1 MPIDA
6 IETHTFKAAPRLG
19 GMPEM
24 RGGELW
30 VGACLRATL
39 IGVKVEQHDDGS
51 RPSMCDLV
59 RAGQPFGAC
68 EVTAAAD
75 ADAESIDFG
84 TSSTAV
90 ASAGS
95 SPTSWVAGWSP

>member
-1 MPIDA
+1 
-6 IETHTFKAAPRLG
+6 
-19 GMPEM
+19 MPEM
-24 RGGELW
+24 RGEELW
-30 VGACLRATL
+30 VGACLRAAL
-39 IGVKVEQHDDGS
+39 VGVKVEQHDDGS
-51 RPSMCDLV
+51 RPSMYDLDLV

-75 ADAESIDFG
+75 AESIDSG